1 MTQLTVVLKAVAG
14 QNSTGEW
21 PYMVRAANREEA
33 IDKAIEAHEIRF
45 PKWAKVQRI
54 LDVIEWSWRAAA

>member
-1 MTQLTVVLKAVAG
+1 MVQWTVVLKANAG

-21 PYMVRAANREEA
+21 PYLVRAADREEA
-33 IDKAIEAHEIRF
+33 IDKAIEAHENRF

-54 LDVIEWSWRAAA
+54 LEVIELPWRAAA

>member
-1 MTQLTVVLKAVAG
+1 MIQWTVVLKANPG

-21 PYMVRAANREEA
+21 PYLVRAENREEA
-33 IDKAIEAHEIRF
+33 IDKAIEAHETRF

-54 LDVIEWSWRAAA
+54 LDVIEWQWRSAA

>member
-1 MTQLTVVLKAVAG
+1 MTQWTVVLKAVAG

-21 PYMVRAANREEA
+21 PYLVRAEDRAEA
-33 IDKAIEAHEIRF
+33 IDKAIAAHTERF